1 MWVNITVT
9 HEDYT
14 ELWSDLHTLYCEN
27 SGVEG
32 SRGRHGHQTRQ
43 TAGEGWGPGGAN
55 DRRLPVSR
63 GPLRWS
69 RVTYEI
75 GYAPIK
81 IRTRISLWFSS
92 LFFWAI
98 FPVMLS
104 TWRFIER
111 EIWRITRF
119 TNASLS
125 CSQSWKFAT
134 CVHGSPLIGKIFY
147 LATIIYLA
155 AIARWVSG
163 SRHLIYPVKFWP
175 FFSLRMR
182 LM

>member
-75 GYAPIK
+75 GYAPIVIFQPFLLSHFPCNAK
-81 IRTRISLWFSS
+81 YMTLHRAGNLTHYQVYKCVTIMFTILKVCYVCARKSINWCQVKNILSGDHYLSRGDRQMS
-92 LFFWAI
+92 FW
-98 FPVMLS
+98 
-104 TWRFIER
+104 
-111 EIWRITRF
+111 
-119 TNASLS
+119 
-125 CSQSWKFAT
+125 
-134 CVHGSPLIGKIFY
+134 
-147 LATIIYLA
+147 
-155 AIARWVSG
+155 
-163 SRHLIYPVKFWP
+163 
-175 FFSLRMR
+175 
-182 LM
+182 